1 MAAGTEIVQPVSA
14 LDGAYKP
21 TCLDDGKLKKI
32 GGVVDNKNSSAT
44 EKSMVDRDNS
54 YCWPPRPIS
63 IRGCVTRALFSGAA
77 PASDSVVLE
86 GQDTATVNGKEGVN
100 FEFQPVYR
108 SGVWSDTGRRT
119 AMEDAHVCIDN
130 LQTHLGSE
138 DGGEAPGAFYGVSDI
153 FPLVLLHCPGSGGCC
168 CVQYLSILFIIISI
182 KAIMTYV
189 EYVGWALSWL

>member
-77 PASDSVVLE
+77 PASDSVCFHFVHFRSSVLVVKNR
-86 GQDTATVNGKEGVN
+86 A
-100 FEFQPVYR
+100 F
-108 SGVWSDTGRRT
+108 
-119 AMEDAHVCIDN
+119 CIRAFLVQGLPAYVKN
-130 LQTHLGSE
+130 L
-138 DGGEAPGAFYGVSDI
+138 FYGIFFSRLYWKDKTLPLSMARKVLTLSSDLSTGLECGQTQVGVQPWRMHMFALTTCKHI
-153 FPLVLLHCPGSGGCC
+153 WALKMVVKLLVLFMG
-168 CVQYLSILFIIISI
+168 
-182 KAIMTYV
+182 
-189 EYVGWALSWL
+189 